1 MKPRTF
7 HRKKLT
13 RAQKQVVPCLMAAVV
28 EAEGRTVE
36 ECEQGLAKGR
46 VGNG

>member
-1 MKPRTF
+1 MRRPF

-13 RAQKQVVPCLMAAVV
+13 RAQKQVVPCLLAAVV

-36 ECEQGLAKGR
+36 ECEQALEKGR
-46 VGNG
+46 GG

>member
-36 ECEQGLAKGR
+36 ECAERVEKGR
-46 VGNG
+46 SDA